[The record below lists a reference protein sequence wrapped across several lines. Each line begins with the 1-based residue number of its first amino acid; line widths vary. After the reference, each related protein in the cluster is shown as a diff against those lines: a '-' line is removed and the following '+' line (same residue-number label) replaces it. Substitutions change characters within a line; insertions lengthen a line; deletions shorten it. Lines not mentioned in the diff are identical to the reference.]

1 MRGYRIDATEGR
13 AIGAGRQ
20 RRVAQFRDP
29 EAPSRSIA
37 TNAVNIDRYL
47 YGYIYLRGERKPGK
61 PGKKIREEK
70 KTGERSGKAG
80 TGRKKGEEKS
90 RKKNN
95 KEASALYGLAAPN
108 E

>member
-70 KTGERSGKAG
+70 KREKEVGRQELEERKGK
-80 TGRKKGEEKS
+80 KKGE
-90 RKKNN
+90 KKQQGGIGLVWVG
-95 KEASALYGLAAPN
+95 SAQ
-108 E
+108 